1 MGSWQQPLPKRWG
14 LSEAAP
20 FRGTD
25 ANRAVAAAEQSSAHS
40 SALSSARPRWHS
52 VKALQGSALLCSVLG
67 VGSTHTA
74 RPTALQQHRGCSPGP
89 CFKGSVCNLL
99 SHRRIF
105 TFIQHEAAR
114 CLAPH
119 TLAVLLTVNH
129 FSTSAIKQLFPF
141 IPRLADHEHAE
152 ERWCCRSTRLSRGGE
167 ESSTQTSAY
176 LRKSPTGTSGRR
188 IKKPKCSLLNKVTVL
203 LWTKRASRSP
213 SV

>member
-25 ANRAVAAAEQSSAHS
+25 ANRAVAAPEQSSAHS

-99 SHRRIF
+99 SRTDGFSPLYNTR
-105 TFIQHEAAR
+105 QHAASLPTPSLYFNSESFQYF
-114 CLAPH
+114 CNKTA
-119 TLAVLLTVNH
+119 
-129 FSTSAIKQLFPF
+129 FSVHPPAGG
-141 IPRLADHEHAE
+141 PR
-152 ERWCCRSTRLSRGGE
+152 TRGGAMVLQE
-167 ESSTQTSAY
+167 HTAEPGGGESSTQTSAY

>member
-1 MGSWQQPLPKRWG
+1 MGSWQRPLPKHWG

-74 RPTALQQHRGCSPGP
+74 RPTALQQHRGCSPGL

-99 SHRRIF
+99 SHTDGFSPLYNTR
-105 TFIQHEAAR
+105 QHAASLPTPSLYFNSESFQYF
-114 CLAPH
+114 CNKTA
-119 TLAVLLTVNH
+119 
-129 FSTSAIKQLFPF
+129 FSVHPPAGG
-141 IPRLADHEHAE
+141 PR
-152 ERWCCRSTRLSRGGE
+152 TRGGAMVLQE
-167 ESSTQTSAY
+167 HTAE
-176 LRKSPTGTSGRR
+176 PGGGGRAAHRHQR
-188 IKKPKCSLLNKVTVL
+188 ILE
-203 LWTKRASRSP
+203 RAPRVHLGGELKNQNVRS
-213 SV
+213 